1 MKYID
6 SNIFAYA
13 FYNNEHQHACQQ
25 AIRDGGVTN
34 TINLIEAFHIIE
46 LQTSRDLAIRA
57 IKGLLKSNI
66 AIIDA
71 DINVLFEAVKKAE
84 KYKKLKILDLLH
96 YVTAK
101 SHDCNFILSYDKD
114 FDALEIQRLEP

>member
-6 SNIFAYA
+6 SNILAYA
-13 FYNNEHQHACQQ
+13 FYDNEHQQACQQ
-25 AIRDGGVTN
+25 AIRDGGITN

-46 LQTSRDLAIRA
+46 WQTSRDIATRA

-66 AIIDA
+66 SIIDA
-71 DINVLFEAVKKAE
+71 DINLLFEAVKKAE

-101 SHDCNFILSYDKD
+101 NQGCDVILSYDKD
-114 FDALEIQRLEP
+114 FSDLEIKREEP